1 MSRVIIFDST
11 NNHPKDYTRL
21 RQVLDEA
28 LLNFDTTGGNIEVK
42 KHEKITGA
50 LRFGYYIECPCLQQ
64 ADGSEED
71 MHYVASH
78 MMEFMRLNNTFKRGT
93 DVTAWGSNLLKLKE
107 DVLKKEFK
115 CIQVSL
121 ARIINKDVYS
131 PAGVFHG
138 GFDETPA
145 EVEDR
150 LRKQGDKRSFNML
163 GSIRCTR
170 K

>member
-1 MSRVIIFDST
+1 MYYVI
-11 NNHPKDYTRL
+11 Y
-21 RQVLDEA
+21 
-28 LLNFDTTGGNIEVK
+28 
-42 KHEKITGA
+42 
-50 LRFGYYIECPCLQQ
+50 
-64 ADGSEED
+64 
-71 MHYVASH
+71 H

-150 LRKQGDKRSFNML
+150 LRKQFFQHVRQHSVHAKVVMVSVVLLVN
-163 GSIRCTR
+163 
-170 K
+170 